1 MRLGVAA
8 TPEVAL
14 PTLNWIKTS
23 GHTLVRVISQP
34 DKPSGRGQEM
44 NSLPVNQWAKLNSI
58 ELVNPTTV
66 GDINNALLDLDLLI
80 TIGYGRILPRAT
92 LSIPKFGC
100 INLHFSLLPKYRGAA
115 PVQRA
120 IQAGETESGVTVFA
134 LDPGMDTGP
143 IYSSITV
150 PIPPTMRSYE
160 LLEQLSVVGVEAVK
174 DALIAIESGV
184 APVPQTG
191 EASMAAK
198 INREEA
204 KLDWNSTAHALINKI
219 RAFYPQP
226 QAWTI
231 FRGQP
236 LKISLAKISESDLI
250 LQPGE
255 LRVVGNE
262 CCIGTNDAVLVL
274 QRLTPAGK
282 KEISA
287 LDWSR
292 GARFESSERCG

>member
-66 GDINNALLDLDLLI
+66 GDINNALLNLDLLI

-262 CCIGTNDAVLVL
+262 CFIGTNDAVLVL

>member
-44 NSLPVNQWAKLNSI
+44 NSSPVNQWAKLNSI

-66 GDINNALLDLDLLI
+66 GDINSALLDLDLLI

-150 PIPPTMRSYE
+150 PIPPTIRSYE

>member
-14 PTLNWIKTS
+14 PTLNWLQTS
-23 GHTLVRVISQP
+23 AHTLVRVISQP

-44 NSLPVNQWAKLNSI
+44 HSSPVSQWAKANSI
-58 ELVNPTTV
+58 ELVNPVTV
-66 GDINNALLDLDLLI
+66 PEIDKSLSDLDLLI
-80 TIGYGRILPRAT
+80 TIGYGRILSAQT
-92 LSIPKFGC
+92 LSIPKHGC

-120 IQAGETESGVTVFA
+120 IEFGERESGVTVFA

-143 IYSSITV
+143 IYTSITV
-150 PIPPTMRSYE
+150 PIEPTMRSYE
-160 LLEQLSVVGVEAVK
+160 LLEKLSVIGVTAIEE
-174 DALIAIESGV
+174 ALIAIENGI
-184 APVPQTG
+184 APVAQTG
-191 EASMAAK
+191 QASIAAK
-198 INREEA
+198 ITREEA
-204 KLDWNSTAHALINKI
+204 ALDWNASSTTLHNKI

-226 QAWTI
+226 QAWTN

-236 LKISLAKISESDLI
+236 LKISAAKIAGSDI
-250 LQPGE
+250 QLQPGE
-255 LRVVGNE
+255 LRVVGND
-262 CCIGTNDAVLVL
+262 CLIGTGDACLVL
-274 QRLTPAGK
+274 ERLTPAGK
-282 KEISA
+282 KEMSA

>member
-44 NSLPVNQWAKLNSI
+44 NSLPVNQWAKLNYI

-66 GDINNALLDLDLLI
+66 GDINSALLDLDLLI

-184 APVPQTG
+184 APVAQTG

>member
-34 DKPSGRGQEM
+34 DKPTGRGQEM
-44 NSLPVNQWAKLNSI
+44 NSSPVSQWAKLNST

-66 GDINNALLDLDLLI
+66 GDIDKALLDLDLLI
-80 TIGYGRILPRAT
+80 TIGYGRILPGAT

-184 APVPQTG
+184 APVAQTG

>member
-34 DKPSGRGQEM
+34 DKPTGRGQEM
-44 NSLPVNQWAKLNSI
+44 NSSPVSQWAKLNST

-66 GDINNALLDLDLLI
+66 GDIDKALLDLDLLI

-160 LLEQLSVVGVEAVK
+160 LLQQLSVVGIEAVK

-184 APVPQTG
+184 APVAQTG

-198 INREEA
+198 ITREEA
-204 KLDWNSTAHALINKI
+204 KLDWNSTAHALVNKI

-236 LKISLAKISESDLI
+236 LKISLAKIFESDLM

>member
-58 ELVNPTTV
+58 ELVNPTAV

-120 IQAGETESGVTVFA
+120 IQAGEIESGVTVFA

-174 DALIAIESGV
+174 DALIAIEGGV

-262 CCIGTNDAVLVL
+262 CFIGTNDAVLVL

>member
-34 DKPSGRGQEM
+34 DKPTGRGQEM
-44 NSLPVNQWAKLNSI
+44 NSSPVSQWAKLNST

-66 GDINNALLDLDLLI
+66 GDIDKALLDLDLLI

-160 LLEQLSVVGVEAVK
+160 LLQQLSVVGIEAVK

-184 APVPQTG
+184 APVAQTG

-204 KLDWNSTAHALINKI
+204 KLDWNSTAHALVNKI

-262 CCIGTNDAVLVL
+262 CFIGTNDAVLVL

>member
-44 NSLPVNQWAKLNSI
+44 NSSPVNQWAKLNSI

-66 GDINNALLDLDLLI
+66 GDIDKALLDLDLLI

-160 LLEQLSVVGVEAVK
+160 LLEQLSVVGIEAVK

-184 APVPQTG
+184 APVAQTG

-198 INREEA
+198 ITREEA
-204 KLDWNSTAHALINKI
+204 KLDWNSTAHALVNKI

-236 LKISLAKISESDLI
+236 LKISLAKIFESDLM

>member
-8 TPEVAL
+8 TPEVAV
-14 PTLNWIKTS
+14 PTLNWLKTS

-44 NSLPVNQWAKLNSI
+44 NSSPVSQWAKTNSI
-58 ELVNPTTV
+58 ELITPTTV
-66 GDINNALLDLDLLI
+66 LEIDGVLSDLDLLI
-80 TIGYGRILPRAT
+80 TIGYGRILPAST

-120 IQAGETESGVTVFA
+120 IEAGETESGVSVFA

-143 IYSSITV
+143 IYTSITV
-150 PIPPTMRSYE
+150 PITATMRSYE
-160 LLEQLSVVGVEAVK
+160 LLEKLSVVGVDAVRA
-174 DALIAIESGV
+174 ALVAIESGT
-184 APVPQTG
+184 APVAQADKP
-191 EASMAAK
+191 SMAPK
-198 INREEA
+198 ITREEA
-204 KLDWNSTAHALINKI
+204 KLNWSSSAESLLNKI

-226 QAWTI
+226 QAWTV

-236 LKISLAKISESDLI
+236 LKISMAKIEASNLTLE
-250 LQPGE
+250 PGE
-255 LRVVGNE
+255 LGVIGSD
-262 CCIGTNDAVLVL
+262 CCIGTGDNALVL
-274 QRLTPAGK
+274 ERVTPAGK
-282 KEISA
+282 KEMSA

-292 GARFESSERCG
+292 GARFESTERCG

>member
-14 PTLNWIKTS
+14 PTLNWLQTS

-34 DKPSGRGQEM
+34 DKPSGRGQEVH
-44 NSLPVNQWAKLNSI
+44 SSPVSQWAKENSV
-58 ELVNPTTV
+58 ELFNPSTATEI
-66 GDINNALLDLDLLI
+66 DTALLNLDLLI
-80 TIGYGRILPRAT
+80 TIGYGRILPAAT

-120 IQAGETESGVTVFA
+120 IEAGEIESGVSVFA

-143 IYSSITV
+143 IYTAITV
-150 PIPPTMRSYE
+150 PIEPTMRSYE
-160 LLEQLSVVGVEAVK
+160 LLEKLSVIGVSAVK
-174 DALIAIESGV
+174 DALIAIDNGV
-184 APVPQTG
+184 TPVPQTG
-191 EASMAAK
+191 QASSAAK
-198 INREEA
+198 ITREEA
-204 KLDWNSTAHALINKI
+204 ALDWKISSKTLHNKI

-226 QAWTI
+226 QAWTN

-236 LKISLAKISESDLI
+236 LKISSVKVSDSDINLE
-250 LQPGE
+250 PGE
-255 LRVVGNE
+255 LRVVGSE
-262 CCIGTNDAVLVL
+262 CLIGTGDACLVL
-274 QRLTPAGK
+274 EKLTPAGK
-282 KEISA
+282 KEMSA

>member
-14 PTLNWIKTS
+14 PTLNWIQTS

-44 NSLPVNQWAKLNSI
+44 NSSPVNQWAKLNSI

-66 GDINNALLDLDLLI
+66 GDIDKALLDLDLLI
-80 TIGYGRILPRAT
+80 TIGYGRILPGAT

-160 LLEQLSVVGVEAVK
+160 LLEQLSVVGIEAVK

-184 APVPQTG
+184 APVAQTG

>member
-23 GHTLVRVISQP
+23 GHTLVRIISQP

-262 CCIGTNDAVLVL
+262 CFIGTNDAVLVL

>member
-23 GHTLVRVISQP
+23 DHTLVRVISQP

-44 NSLPVNQWAKLNSI
+44 NSSPVSQWAKLNSI

-66 GDINNALLDLDLLI
+66 GDIDNALLDLDLLI
-80 TIGYGRILPRAT
+80 TIGYGRILPGAT

-160 LLEQLSVVGVEAVK
+160 LLEQLSVVGIEAVK
-174 DALIAIESGV
+174 DALIAIENGI
-184 APVPQTG
+184 APVAQIG
-191 EASMAAK
+191 QASMAAK
-198 INREEA
+198 ITREEA
-204 KLDWNSTAHALINKI
+204 KLDWNSPAHTLINKI

-231 FRGQP
+231 FREQP
-236 LKISLAKISESDLI
+236 LKISSAKISESDLI

-262 CCIGTNDAVLVL
+262 CCIGTSDAVLVL

-282 KEISA
+282 REISA

>member
-66 GDINNALLDLDLLI
+66 GDIDNALLDLDLLI

-262 CCIGTNDAVLVL
+262 CFIGTNDAVLVL

>member
-66 GDINNALLDLDLLI
+66 GDINSALLDLDLLI

>member
-44 NSLPVNQWAKLNSI
+44 NSSPVNQWAKLNSI

-66 GDINNALLDLDLLI
+66 GDINSALLDLDLLI

>member
-66 GDINNALLDLDLLI
+66 GDIDKALLDLDLLI
-80 TIGYGRILPRAT
+80 TIGYGRILPGAT

>member
-34 DKPSGRGQEM
+34 DKPTGRGQEM
-44 NSLPVNQWAKLNSI
+44 NSSPVSQWAKLNST

-66 GDINNALLDLDLLI
+66 GDIDKALLDLDLLI
-80 TIGYGRILPRAT
+80 TIGYGRILPGAT

-160 LLEQLSVVGVEAVK
+160 LLEQLSVVGIEAVK
-174 DALIAIESGV
+174 DALIAIENGV
-184 APVPQTG
+184 APVAQTG

-198 INREEA
+198 ITREEA
-204 KLDWNSTAHALINKI
+204 KLDWNSTAHALVNKI

>member
-66 GDINNALLDLDLLI
+66 GDINRALLDLDLLI

-150 PIPPTMRSYE
+150 PIPPTMRSHE

-184 APVPQTG
+184 APVAQTG

-262 CCIGTNDAVLVL
+262 CFIGTNDAVLVL

>member
-34 DKPSGRGQEM
+34 DKPTGRGQEM
-44 NSLPVNQWAKLNSI
+44 NSSPVSQWAKLNST

-66 GDINNALLDLDLLI
+66 GDIDKALLDLDLLI
-80 TIGYGRILPRAT
+80 TIGYGRILPGAT

-160 LLEQLSVVGVEAVK
+160 LLQQLSVVGIEAVK

-184 APVPQTG
+184 APVAQTG

-198 INREEA
+198 ITREEA

>member
-14 PTLNWIKTS
+14 PTLNWLQTS
-23 GHTLVRVISQP
+23 GHTLVRIISQP
-34 DKPSGRGQEM
+34 DKPSGRGQEVH
-44 NSLPVNQWAKLNSI
+44 SSPVSQWAKENSFELINPSSVAEI
-58 ELVNPTTV
+58 ET
-66 GDINNALLDLDLLI
+66 ALSDLDLLI
-80 TIGYGRILPRAT
+80 TIGYGRILPAAT

-100 INLHFSLLPKYRGAA
+100 INLHFSLLPRYRGAA

-120 IQAGETESGVTVFA
+120 IEAGEIESGVSVFA

-143 IYSSITV
+143 IYTSITV
-150 PIPPTMRSYE
+150 PIEPTMRSYE
-160 LLEQLSVVGVEAVK
+160 LLEKLSVIGVRAVE
-174 DALIAIESGV
+174 DALIAIANGV

-191 EASMAAK
+191 QASIAAK
-198 INREEA
+198 ITREDA
-204 KLDWNSTAHALINKI
+204 ALDWKISSKTLHNKI

-226 QAWTI
+226 QAWTN

-236 LKISLAKISESDLI
+236 LKISSAKISNSEINLE
-250 LQPGE
+250 PGE
-255 LRVVGNE
+255 LRVVGSE
-262 CCIGTNDAVLVL
+262 CLIGTGDACLVL
-274 QRLTPAGK
+274 EKLTPAGK
-282 KEISA
+282 KEMSA

>member
-23 GHTLVRVISQP
+23 GHTLVRIISQP

-66 GDINNALLDLDLLI
+66 GDINNALLNLDLLI

>member
-219 RAFYPQP
+219 RGFYPQP

-262 CCIGTNDAVLVL
+262 CFIGTNDAVLVL

>member
-23 GHTLVRVISQP
+23 DHTLVRVISQP

-44 NSLPVNQWAKLNSI
+44 NSSPVSQWAKLNSI

-66 GDINNALLDLDLLI
+66 GDIDNALLDLDLLI
-80 TIGYGRILPRAT
+80 TIGYGRILPGAT

-134 LDPGMDTGP
+134 LHPGMDTGP

-160 LLEQLSVVGVEAVK
+160 LLEQLSVVGIEAVK
-174 DALIAIESGV
+174 DALIAIENGI
-184 APVPQTG
+184 APVAQIG
-191 EASMAAK
+191 QASMAAK
-198 INREEA
+198 ITREEA
-204 KLDWNSTAHALINKI
+204 KLDWNSPAHTLINKI

-231 FRGQP
+231 FREQP
-236 LKISLAKISESDLI
+236 LKISSAKISESDLI

-262 CCIGTNDAVLVL
+262 CCIGTSDAVLVL

-282 KEISA
+282 REISA

>member
-66 GDINNALLDLDLLI
+66 GDINSALLDLDLLI

-184 APVPQTG
+184 APVAQTG

-255 LRVVGNE
+255 LRVIGSQ
-262 CCIGTNDAVLVL
+262 CCIGTSDATLVL
-274 QRLTPAGK
+274 ERLTPAGK
-282 KEISA
+282 KEMSA

>member
-14 PTLNWIKTS
+14 PTLNWLQTS

-44 NSLPVNQWAKLNSI
+44 HSSPVSQWAKAKSV
-58 ELVNPTTV
+58 ELINPGSVSEIDT
-66 GDINNALLDLDLLI
+66 ALLNLDLLI
-80 TIGYGRILPRAT
+80 TIGYGRILPAAT

-120 IQAGETESGVTVFA
+120 IEAGEIESGVSVFA

-143 IYSSITV
+143 IYTAITV
-150 PIPPTMRSYE
+150 PIEPTMRSYE
-160 LLEQLSVVGVEAVK
+160 LLEKLSVIGVRAVE
-174 DALIAIESGV
+174 DALIAIANGV

-191 EASMAAK
+191 QASIAAK
-198 INREEA
+198 ITREDA
-204 KLDWNSTAHALINKI
+204 ALDWKISSKTLHNKI

-226 QAWTI
+226 QAWTN

-236 LKISLAKISESDLI
+236 LKISSVKVSDSDINLE
-250 LQPGE
+250 PGE
-255 LRVVGNE
+255 LRVVGSE
-262 CCIGTNDAVLVL
+262 CLIGTGDACLVL
-274 QRLTPAGK
+274 EKLTPAGK
-282 KEISA
+282 KEMSA

>member
-14 PTLNWIKTS
+14 PTLNWLQTS

-34 DKPSGRGQEM
+34 DKPSGRGQEVH
-44 NSLPVNQWAKLNSI
+44 SSPVSQWAKENSF
-58 ELVNPTTV
+58 ELINPASV
-66 GDINNALLDLDLLI
+66 PEIDEALSDLDLLI
-80 TIGYGRILPRAT
+80 TIGYGRILPAAT

-100 INLHFSLLPKYRGAA
+100 INLHFSLLPRYRGAA

-120 IQAGETESGVTVFA
+120 IEAGERESGVTVFA

-143 IYSSITV
+143 IYTSINV
-150 PIPPTMRSYE
+150 PIEPTMRSYE
-160 LLEQLSVVGVEAVK
+160 LLEKLSVIGVSAVK
-174 DALIAIESGV
+174 DALIAIDNGV
-184 APVPQTG
+184 TPVPQTG
-191 EASMAAK
+191 QASIAAK
-198 INREEA
+198 ITREEA
-204 KLDWNSTAHALINKI
+204 ALDWKVSSKTLHNKI

-226 QAWTI
+226 QAWTN

-236 LKISLAKISESDLI
+236 LKISSAKISNSEI
-250 LQPGE
+250 NMEPGE
-255 LRVVGNE
+255 LRVVGSE
-262 CCIGTNDAVLVL
+262 CLIGTGDACLVL
-274 QRLTPAGK
+274 EKLTPAGK
-282 KEISA
+282 KEMSA

>member
-23 GHTLVRVISQP
+23 DHTLVRVISQP

-44 NSLPVNQWAKLNSI
+44 NSSPVSQWAKLNSI

-66 GDINNALLDLDLLI
+66 GDIDNALLDLDLLI
-80 TIGYGRILPRAT
+80 TIGYGRILPGAT

-160 LLEQLSVVGVEAVK
+160 LLEQLSVVGIEAVK
-174 DALIAIESGV
+174 DALIAIENGI
-184 APVPQTG
+184 APVAQIG
-191 EASMAAK
+191 QASMAAK
-198 INREEA
+198 ITREEA
-204 KLDWNSTAHALINKI
+204 KLDWNSTAHALMNKI
-219 RAFYPQP
+219 RAFFPQP

-236 LKISLAKISESDLI
+236 LKISSAKISESDLI

-262 CCIGTNDAVLVL
+262 CCIGTSDAVLVL

-282 KEISA
+282 REISA

>member
-14 PTLNWIKTS
+14 PTLNWIKSS
-23 GHTLVRVISQP
+23 GHTLVRFISQP
-34 DKPSGRGQEM
+34 DKPTGRGQEM
-44 NSLPVNQWAKLNSI
+44 NSSPVSQWAKLNST

-66 GDINNALLDLDLLI
+66 GDIDKALLDLDLLI
-80 TIGYGRILPRAT
+80 TIGYGRILPGAT

-160 LLEQLSVVGVEAVK
+160 LLQQLSVVGIEAVK

-184 APVPQTG
+184 APVAQTG

-198 INREEA
+198 ITREEA

-236 LKISLAKISESDLI
+236 LKISLAKIFESDLM

>member
-14 PTLNWIKTS
+14 PTLNWLQTS

-44 NSLPVNQWAKLNSI
+44 HSSPVSQWAKENSFELINPSSVAEI
-58 ELVNPTTV
+58 ET
-66 GDINNALLDLDLLI
+66 ALSDLDLLI
-80 TIGYGRILPRAT
+80 TIGYGRILPAAT

-100 INLHFSLLPKYRGAA
+100 INLHFSLLPRYRGAA

-120 IQAGETESGVTVFA
+120 IEAGEIESGVSVFA

-143 IYSSITV
+143 IYTAITV
-150 PIPPTMRSYE
+150 PIEPTMRSYE
-160 LLEQLSVVGVEAVK
+160 LLEKLSVIGVRAVE
-174 DALIAIESGV
+174 DALIAIDNGV
-184 APVPQTG
+184 TPVPQTG
-191 EASMAAK
+191 QASIAAK
-198 INREEA
+198 ITREEA
-204 KLDWNSTAHALINKI
+204 ALDWKVSSKTLHNKI

-226 QAWTI
+226 QAWTN

-236 LKISLAKISESDLI
+236 LKISSVKISDSDINLE
-250 LQPGE
+250 PGE
-255 LRVVGNE
+255 LRVVGSE
-262 CCIGTNDAVLVL
+262 CLIGTGDACLVL
-274 QRLTPAGK
+274 EKLTPAGK
-282 KEISA
+282 KEMSA

>member
-44 NSLPVNQWAKLNSI
+44 NSSPVNQWAKLNSI

-66 GDINNALLDLDLLI
+66 GDINSALLDLDLLI
-80 TIGYGRILPRAT
+80 TIGYGRILPRTT

-262 CCIGTNDAVLVL
+262 CFIGTNDAVLVL